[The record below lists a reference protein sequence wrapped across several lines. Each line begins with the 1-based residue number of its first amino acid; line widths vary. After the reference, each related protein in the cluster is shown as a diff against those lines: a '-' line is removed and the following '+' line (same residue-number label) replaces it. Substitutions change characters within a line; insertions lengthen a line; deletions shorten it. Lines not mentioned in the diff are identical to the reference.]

1 MQHGKALDQR
11 EPIEIIRDYSRWK
24 AEKSLRK
31 YFIYFI
37 RVSYAYHT
45 RILRESY
52 ANPTRI
58 TVIFVRRESGT
69 ETLAFIFLASSK
81 PPEPSTIDGP
91 RTFYSS
97 GKNEITRIIR
107 VYVGIYAF
115 FFFHPNERKF
125 SSLGSRCLLLSIFRK
140 NFRQVPWIK
149 ILTEFM
155 NFFHRFSRRISA
167 GLPYTF
173 LANLTSVEDIN

>member
-107 VYVGIYAF
+107 VYVGIYGF
-115 FFFHPNERKF
+115 FFPAKRTEVFISREQVSPFIHF
-125 SSLGSRCLLLSIFRK
+125 SK

-155 NFFHRFSRRISA
+155 NFFHRFSLRVSA
-167 GLPYTF
+167 GLSRTRF
-173 LANLTSVEDIN
+173 WLI

>member
-115 FFFHPNERKF
+115 FFFSTQTNGSFHLSGAGVYFYPFFEKTSGKFLELKF
-125 SSLGSRCLLLSIFRK
+125 SQSLWISSIVSPVGSPLDF
-140 NFRQVPWIK
+140 P
-149 ILTEFM
+149 T
-155 NFFHRFSRRISA
+155 RFWLI
-167 GLPYTF
+167 
-173 LANLTSVEDIN
+173 